1 MEKIFKFSDFILESN
16 YNSPESYVSDLLS
29 KLKKRIESF
38 FGDNVMDKD
47 VDSFDTSI
55 DRDKKESG
63 KMSFQDLGLTLD
75 SIEISKYSKM
85 YDNLKFKFSDDQF
98 LYDVTII
105 IDLKNALPEKDSEE
119 DFSTD
124 DIKECFFKFKK
135 YDTENFDLLG
145 QLSKTVKIKDI
156 SEDLLI
162 SLKLELDEDSGSDE
176 NFEIETEE

>member
-1 MEKIFKFSDFILESN
+1 MDKIYKFSDFILESN
-16 YNSPESYVSDLLS
+16 YNTPESYVSDLLT
-29 KLKKRIESF
+29 KLKKKVESF
-38 FGDNVMDKD
+38 FGENVMDKE
-47 VDSFDTSI
+47 VDSFEVSV
-55 DRDKKESG
+55 DREKKESG

-85 YDNLKFKFSDDQF
+85 FDNLKFKFSDDQF

-105 IDLKNALPEKDSEE
+105 IDLKDAMPENEKEG
-119 DFSTD
+119 DFSID
-124 DIKECFFKFKK
+124 DIKECFLKFKK

-145 QLSKTVKIKDI
+145 QLSKTIKIKDI

-176 NFEIETEE
+176 DFEIETE

>member
-1 MEKIFKFSDFILESN
+1 MDKIYKFSDFILESN
-16 YNSPESYVSDLLS
+16 YNTPESYVSDLLT
-29 KLKKRIESF
+29 KLKKKVESF
-38 FGDNVMDKD
+38 FGENVMDKE
-47 VDSFDTSI
+47 VDSFEISV
-55 DRDKKESG
+55 DREKKESG

-85 YDNLKFKFSDDQF
+85 FDNLKFKFSDDQF
-98 LYDVTII
+98 LYDVTVI
-105 IDLKNALPEKDSEE
+105 IDLKDAMPDNEKEG
-119 DFSTD
+119 DFSID
-124 DIKECFFKFKK
+124 DIKECFLKFKK

-176 NFEIETEE
+176 DFEIETE